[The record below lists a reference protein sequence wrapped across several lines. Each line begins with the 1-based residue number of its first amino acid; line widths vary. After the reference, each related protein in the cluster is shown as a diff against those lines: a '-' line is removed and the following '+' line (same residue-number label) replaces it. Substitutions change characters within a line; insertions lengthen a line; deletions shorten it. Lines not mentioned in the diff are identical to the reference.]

1 MDTQKLL
8 EKDKPLWKQ
17 SPSIR
22 RDAKKATA
30 AIKMKFKIL
39 KYIFP
44 LILLLTVPQRTQAQN
59 NVGHNQPTAQN
70 FEQNIIFFMEEVS
83 KMASKIKNIHV
94 AIISKISHF
103 LNQGQS
109 LGTYFN
115 NLANTVS

>member
-22 RDAKKATA
+22 RDAKKARA

-44 LILLLTVPQRTQAQN
+44 LILLLTIPQRTQAQD

-70 FEQNIIFFMEEVS
+70 FEQNIIFSMEEVS
-83 KMASKIKNIHV
+83 KMA
-94 AIISKISHF
+94 
-103 LNQGQS
+103 
-109 LGTYFN
+109 
-115 NLANTVS
+115 